1 MRGPDGTPAG
11 LTCRSPDRPALAD
24 TGGRVTMPFLPT
36 LVTVVLLATAS
47 VFCPNGQSNTTGP
60 AARMIPAS
68 GGASLAMAEP
78 ATPAAEPA
86 PRAPAVVAFSEVYPL
101 TAIPADPATTSALPA
116 PPPVHA
122 AAAAPAPAPAMRSPR
137 RLAVTGRRPCVGK
150 RCPDTNPFAAA
161 RQGAEEPATAEAA
174 APPSPVPAALPFT
187 DRVAEVVAPVA
198 REVKTRVSELTGTA
212 GDLVRGGQSVVSGSA
227 MVLADRL
234 F

>member
-11 LTCRSPDRPALAD
+11 LTCRSSDRPALAD

-47 VFCPNGQSNTTGP
+47 VFCPNGQSPAPGP
-60 AARMIPAS
+60 AARMIPIS
-68 GGASLAMAEP
+68 GGASLSMAEP

-101 TAIPADPATTSALPA
+101 TAIPADPATTSALPT
-116 PPPVHA
+116 PPVRA
-122 AAAAPAPAPAMRSPR
+122 AAAAPATRAPR
-137 RLAVTGRRPCVGK
+137 RLAATGRRSCAGK
-150 RCPDTNPFAAA
+150 RCQDTNPFAAA
-161 RQGAEEPATAEAA
+161 KPGIEEPATAEAA
-174 APPSPVPAALPFT
+174 VPPSPVPSALPFT

-198 REVKTRVSELTGTA
+198 REVGTRVSELTGTA
-212 GDLVRGGQSVVSGSA
+212 GDLVRGGQSVVRGSA